1 VSEVYLNREWVDK
14 REARI
19 PLNEA
24 GFLRGD
30 GVFESILVEEGR
42 VIRLRQHLERL
53 FEGMRHIRIRSKE
66 TPEEMAAL
74 VREYIN
80 RNGLADNVL
89 RVIVTRGVYDALPWD
104 YRGPNSLYIT
114 HTSLPAVPAAPVR
127 VVFLDETDYPIIRMH
142 PAVKSLNYLG
152 NMLAKMDAHVQGAF
166 EPILYNK
173 DRYITE
179 GGIRNVFFVKDR
191 TLYTPS
197 LELGILPGTMRD
209 AVIELAREQGIAC
222 RETRIS
228 LEEAHSMDE
237 AFLTSTAV
245 KILPVRWDGWQ
256 SDYALT
262 EYLQQQLNIFL
273 NQQHE
278 ELRG

>member
-1 VSEVYLNREWVDK
+1 MPEVYLNREWVDS

-30 GVFESILVEEGR
+30 GVFESVLVEAGR
-42 VIRLRQHLERL
+42 VIRLWQHLARL
-53 FEGMRHIRIRSKE
+53 FEGMQHIRIRSKE

-74 VREYIN
+74 VREYVR
-80 RNGLADNVL
+80 RNNLADNVL
-89 RVIVTRGVYDALPWD
+89 RVIITRGVYDALPWD
-104 YRGPNSLYIT
+104 YHGPNSLYIT
-114 HTSLPAVPAAPVR
+114 HTPVPVVPAGPVR
-127 VVFLDETDYPIIRMH
+127 VVFLDETAYPIIRVH

-152 NMLAKMDAHVQGAF
+152 NMLAKMDAHAQGAF

-173 DRYITE
+173 EGFITE
-179 GGIRNVFFVKDR
+179 GGIRNIFFVKDN
-191 TLYTPS
+191 TLFTPS

-209 AVIELAREQGIAC
+209 AVIELAREEGITC

-245 KILPVRWDGWQ
+245 KILPVQWNGWE
-256 SDYALT
+256 SGYRLT
-262 EYLQQQLNIFL
+262 GYLQQQLNIFL

-278 ELRG
+278 ESRG